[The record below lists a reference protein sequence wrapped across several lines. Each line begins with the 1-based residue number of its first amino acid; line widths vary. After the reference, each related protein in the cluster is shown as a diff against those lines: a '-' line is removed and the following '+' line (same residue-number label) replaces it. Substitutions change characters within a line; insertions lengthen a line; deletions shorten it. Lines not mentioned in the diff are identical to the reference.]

1 MLRDAPESTPTLAS
15 PSSPNYF
22 RMLWQRKLLLILGA
36 AVGAGAGLWQN
47 STQPPVYRSSAKF
60 QLVEPHVNQIPVQ
73 GVGTAVFAESG
84 SEQTLVMRSETVL
97 QRAAELGKLHEL
109 TPFAGMPPNQIGAT
123 LAASGA
129 FSIKPLGQTVYEISY
144 TSNTPETPL
153 RVLQAIKDAYAEH
166 LKTQQSSVGKE
177 ALDLIGQARGG
188 VLKRLQELEADFD
201 EFKRNTALVYREGE
215 LASIHRDYAD
225 RYLMQRQDL
234 VVQQTQLSSK
244 LKAAEMAFKSGESTE
259 AVLLLLDGNANQ
271 MVRGNAIAQA
281 TESTAALV
289 EGETPVTTTPDLP
302 PQPATLS
309 RAESLRTGTLYPLQ
323 LQEQELLK
331 SVGEKHP
338 TVQKLQA
345 QIRSMQSQIERMEAS
360 EREYALK
367 VQQLVER
374 QNAITKQQQ
383 AGETPLDLEEI
394 AEQKRREHVRLL
406 VLAMK
411 QQMKL
416 LTHEIE
422 VVTEAYEHETNAMF
436 EERAAEIEHDRLT
449 REIARQQ
456 QLYDRIVARLD
467 EVSITA
473 ESEGVRIVPL
483 ESPKL
488 GSKLTAMQSR
498 SVLLGGILG
507 FGAMAGLSL
516 LLGISDKS
524 YQSAEEI
531 AEHLKSPVIGHI
543 PFISKGKFRSKLAP
557 KEGSGLDH
565 SLITFHHPKNPN
577 SEAFKSIRTAL
588 FFSSQG
594 GARKVLQVT
603 SSAPAEGKSTIAA
616 NIAISIAQSG
626 KNVLLVDADLRRP
639 KVDKLLGLET
649 DKGLAWAL
657 NALPSKNDGS
667 VGFETIAE
675 AVHETEVA
683 NLSAVAGG
691 KKPENPAELLSSGS
705 LDVFIGLVKDKFDII
720 IVDSPPMLAV
730 TDPSNIVPRVDG
742 VIMIVRL
749 GKQTRPRSAQA
760 IRMLETLNADI
771 IGVVVNAVGSADAGQ
786 YGRYGSREA
795 YNNSSYY
802 REGYGYS
809 YGNTVGAEYE
819 EYYDEDDEVLA
830 GK

>member
-1 MLRDAPESTPTLAS
+1 
-15 PSSPNYF
+15 
-22 RMLWQRKLLLILGA
+22 
-36 AVGAGAGLWQN
+36 
-47 STQPPVYRSSAKF
+47 PPVYRSSAKF
-60 QLVEPHVNQIPVQ
+60 QLVQPHANQIPVQ

-97 QRAAELGKLHEL
+97 ERAAELGKLHEL
-109 TPFAGMPPNQIGAT
+109 TPFAGMSAKEIGAR

-129 FSIKPLGQTVYEISY
+129 FSVKPLGQTVYEISY
-144 TSNTPETPL
+144 TSNTQETPL

-166 LKTQQSSVGKE
+166 LIEQQSTVGKE
-177 ALDLIGQARGG
+177 ALDLINQARGG
-188 VLKRLQELEADFD
+188 VLNRLQELEADFD

-225 RYLMQRQDL
+225 RYLRQRQDL

-244 LKAAEMAFKSGESTE
+244 LKAAETAFKAGESTE
-259 AVLLLLDGNANQ
+259 AVLLLLDSNANQ
-271 MVRGNAIAQA
+271 IIPTEATAQNN
-281 TESTAALV
+281 EPSVIVV
-289 EGETPVTTTPDLP
+289 EGEKTPVSTTPELT
-302 PQPATLS
+302 PQPAALS

-331 SVGEKHP
+331 TVGENHP
-338 TVQKLQA
+338 TVKKLQA
-345 QIRSMQSQIERMEAS
+345 QIRSMQSQIERMETS

-374 QNAITKQQQ
+374 QNALHEQQQ
-383 AGETPLDLEEI
+383 ADQTPEDLEAI
-394 AEQKRREHVRLL
+394 AEQRRREHVRLL

-416 LTHEIE
+416 LAHEIE
-422 VVTEAYEHETNAMF
+422 VVTEAYKNETDAMF

-483 ESPKL
+483 ESPKR

-498 SVLLGGILG
+498 SILLGGILG

-557 KEGSGLDH
+557 KEGSHLDH

-639 KVDKLLGLET
+639 KVDKLLGVHTE
-649 DKGLAWAL
+649 KGLAWAL
-657 NALPSKNDGS
+657 EMLPSSNDGS
-667 VGFETIAE
+667 VGFDVIAD
-675 AVHETEVA
+675 AVHDTEVA
-683 NLSAVAGG
+683 NLSVVAGG

-742 VIMIVRL
+742 VIMVVRL

-786 YGRYGSREA
+786 YGRYGSREG
-795 YNNSSYY
+795 YNNSNYY

-819 EYYDEDDEVLA
+819 EYYDEHEDDEVLA